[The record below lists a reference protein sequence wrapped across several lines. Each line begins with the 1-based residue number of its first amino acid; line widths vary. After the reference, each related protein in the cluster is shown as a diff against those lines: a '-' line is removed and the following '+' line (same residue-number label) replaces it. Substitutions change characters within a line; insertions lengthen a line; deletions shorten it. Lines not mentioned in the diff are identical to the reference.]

1 MKGLMAG
8 ERKIYSR
15 YIINRGLTTLWKGDP
30 ATPGALYRSI
40 VLTSPDFNSTVGQF
54 QVLALE
60 GVGKGVENGKFAG
73 PQGEARVLFDED
85 RNGLEGAAK
94 AFDVLVKDA
103 EKEGFSQMT
112 FWDQIEFEAKLRDS
126 QR

>member
-1 MKGLMAG
+1 MAAK
-8 ERKIYSR
+8 RKIYSR

-40 VLTSPDFNSTVGQF
+40 ALASPDFNSTAGLF

-60 GVGKGVENGKFAG
+60 GMGNGVENGRFAG
-73 PQGEARVLFDED
+73 PEGEARVLYDKD
-85 RNGLEGAAK
+85 IDGLEEAAK
-94 AFDVLVKDA
+94 QFDVFVKDA
-103 EKEGFSQMT
+103 EKNGFAQMS

-126 QR
+126 HR

>member
-1 MKGLMAG
+1 MAA

-30 ATPGALYRSI
+30 ATPGVLYRSI
-40 VLTSPDFNSTVGQF
+40 VLTSPDFNSTAGLF

-60 GVGKGVENGKFAG
+60 GAGKGVENGRFAG
-73 PQGEARVLFDED
+73 PQGEARVLFDMD
-85 RNGLEGAAK
+85 LDGLDEAAK
-94 AFDVLVKDA
+94 QFDVLVKDA
-103 EKEGFSQMT
+103 EKNGFAQMT